1 MTPLLGGNSGV
12 MIRASGIIVPG
23 ISRMEVEPT
32 CSHLMPA
39 RSFYS
44 DGMLLV
50 LDPTCLNEGLYLRY
64 SSKKLVSAGLDNSL
78 DLVEG
83 KVQVELL
90 IVDPTVADHGLRV
103 AVGLEPVEVAEEGVQ
118 LLRSLQL
125 PVPGHV
131 ASSCRVVQQT
141 NVVSRVVQQTKCCE
155 QGRGLGARLQ
165 SLLTVAAT

>member
-1 MTPLLGGNSGV
+1 MLPLD
-12 MIRASGIIVPG
+12 AS
-23 ISRMEVEPT
+23 
-32 CSHLMPA
+32 
-39 RSFYS
+39 SFILLRI
-44 DGMLLV
+44 LLV
-50 LDPTCLNEGLYLRY
+50 ISNLTINEGLYLRY
-64 SSKKLVSAGLDNSL
+64 SSKELVSAGLDDGL

-90 IVDPTVADHGLRV
+90 IVDPTVTDHGLRV

-125 PVPGHV
+125 LVPGHV

-165 SLLTVAAT
+165 SPLAVAAT